1 MNLDNI
7 KFNNFF
13 NHSKEKKDKNDETN
27 KEIIGLEQKKLNKL
41 LKIKGKLP
49 VLKTGKMIRNEKMPL
64 DKLVCN
70 VNDKEDYDFLVKEIC
85 KSSAKKVSRRYEDE
99 DRLIKDKISFFNER
113 KMEGL
118 FKYYNRNKDH
128 II

>member
-1 MNLDNI
+1 LNLDNI

-13 NHSKEKKDKNDETN
+13 NHSKEKKDKNEETN
-27 KEIIGLEQKKLNKL
+27 KEINNFEQKKLNKL

-64 DKLVCN
+64 DKLVRS
-70 VNDKEDYDFLVKEIC
+70 VNDKEDYDYLVKEIC

-99 DRLIKDKISFFNER
+99 DRMIKDKISFFHER
-113 KMEGL
+113 KREGTY
-118 FKYYNRNKDH
+118 KYYNRNKDH
-128 II
+128 LI